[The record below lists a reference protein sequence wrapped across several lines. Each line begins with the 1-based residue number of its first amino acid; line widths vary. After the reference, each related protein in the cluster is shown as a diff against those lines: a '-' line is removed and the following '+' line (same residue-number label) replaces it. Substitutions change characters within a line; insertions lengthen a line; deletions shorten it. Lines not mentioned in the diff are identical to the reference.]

1 VKKTLA
7 TAAIAA
13 AFVTPAAHAQSNIT
27 LYGNL
32 DGGVAFFNNVGGKH
46 LYTTEDGNYI
56 PNLFGLRG
64 SEDLGG
70 GLHAIFNLE
79 AGYLLNSG
87 SLTVPNQLFQRA
99 AMVGLKSDSLG
110 KLTLGHQP
118 SFMFDIL
125 SPYST
130 GYLAGSF
137 YSFHQGNF
145 DELANTFEFN
155 NSVKYLSTSYGGF
168 SAGAQ
173 FGFGNKAGNF
183 ANGRNYAFTLQYQG
197 NGLSAGAVY
206 ANENDRY
213 LELANLVGLQS
224 LLGTPLPAAGIVANK
239 VENWGVGASYAIES
253 WLLHALF
260 TQSRITTPTG
270 RGNANTT
277 DFGVNYTFSPSETVG
292 VGAAIEHF
300 DGGNW
305 ATVTLSNGYSLSK
318 RTTLYQQVLY
328 QKASGANAVAAM
340 LGAGQSSSHSQ
351 FGVVLG
357 IQHWF

>member
-1 VKKTLA
+1 MKKTL
-7 TAAIAA
+7 TTLAIAVCFA
-13 AFVTPAAHAQSNIT
+13 TPAAYAQSNVT

-56 PNLFGLRG
+56 PDLFGLRG
-64 SEDLGG
+64 NEDLGG

-79 AGYLLNSG
+79 AGYSLSSG
-87 SLTVPNQLFQRA
+87 ALMVPNQLFSRTA
-99 AMVGLKSDSLG
+99 LVGLKSDTAG
-110 KLTLGHQP
+110 QLTLGHQP
-118 SFMFDIL
+118 DFMFDIL

-155 NSVKYLSTSYGGF
+155 NSVKYVSPSFGGLSFGG
-168 SAGAQ
+168 Q
-173 FGFGNKAGNF
+173 FGFGNAAGNF
-183 ANGRNYAFTLQYQG
+183 AAGRNYAFTVQYKSG
-197 NGLSAGAVY
+197 ALSVGAAY
-206 ANENDRY
+206 ANENDRF

-224 LLGTPLPAAGIVANK
+224 LLGTPLPASGIVANN
-239 VENWGVGASYAIES
+239 VENWGVGGSYALGN

-260 TQSRITTPTG
+260 TQSRISTATAH
-270 RGNANTT
+270 GNANTT
-277 DFGVNYTFSPSETVG
+277 DFGVNYTFSPSDTLGLG
-292 VGAAIEHF
+292 VSFENF

-305 ATVTLSNGYSLSK
+305 ATLTLSNAYMLSK
-318 RTTLYQQVLY
+318 RTSLYQQLLF
-328 QKASGANAVAAM
+328 QKASGAAAVASL
-340 LGAGQSSSHSQ
+340 LGAGQSSTHSQ
-351 FGVVLG
+351 VGVVIG